1 MDNENKR
8 TTMRQAVKDME
19 QTPEGQAILKL
30 EDLVLMLGGKDAK
43 LDLAAKYA
51 AWLEEEAHKLDEAL
65 TSDEKDARKIADLFI
80 SIQHKIIRLNEL
92 LHRPIPEA

>member
-30 EDLVLMLGGKDAK
+30 EDLILTIGGNDAK

-51 AWLEEEAHKLDEAL
+51 AWLEEEAHQLDECL
-65 TSDEKDARKIADLFI
+65 MSDDKDCEKIVDLFI
-80 SIQHKIIRLNEL
+80 SMQHKIIRLNEF
-92 LHRPIPEA
+92 LHRPVPNM